1 MIDLTRL
8 KAFIFSAE
16 TMSFSEASK
25 LLQLSQPT
33 ISHHIK
39 TLESNLGVTL
49 FERRGNQLMLT
60 EAGSLLL
67 PWARKLIRQSNEIRE
82 MMSAVQDRAIGH
94 LRIACSVASGKYV
107 LPHLAMRF
115 RQRFPEVQ
123 VSILPCAPREVTTR
137 LLEDQANLALVSS
150 ELVEQGFES
159 QTLYI
164 DSVGLIVPEGHRLTK
179 QAAVTPA
186 DLLSEKLILREPG
199 SGTRTVLMT
208 ELAKHDITLDDLDV
222 LFELGNA
229 EGIVQSVAAGYGV
242 SFVSE
247 LLARDVIDLGR
258 IRMLEVEDLQLVRRV
273 FMVRRTLQT
282 PQRVT
287 DAFWSFVH
295 NPANQ
300 DLLPNPL
307 SMKGSD

>member
-16 TMSFSEASK
+16 TMSFSEASH

-39 TLESNLGVTL
+39 TLEKNLGVIL
-49 FERRGNQLMLT
+49 FERRGNQLVLT
-60 EAGSLLL
+60 EAGNLLL

-82 MMSAVQDRAIGH
+82 MMMAVQDQAIGH

-115 RQRFPEVQ
+115 RERFPEVQ
-123 VSILPCAPREVTTR
+123 VSILPCAPRDVTTR
-137 LLEDQANLALVSS
+137 LIEDQANLALVSS
-150 ELVEQGFES
+150 EMVKQGFES
-159 QTLYI
+159 QTLFT
-164 DSVGLIVPEGHRLTK
+164 DTVRLIVPKDHPFTQQDTVIPG
-179 QAAVTPA
+179 
-186 DLLSEKLILREPG
+186 DLLKEKFIMREPG
-199 SGTRTVLMT
+199 SGTRAVLMT
-208 ELAKHDITLDDLDV
+208 ELSKHDMTLDDLEV

-247 LLARDVIDLGR
+247 LLARDLLDLDR
-258 IRMLEVEDLQLVRRV
+258 IRMLDVEGLRLVRQV

-307 SMKGSD
+307 TAEDGG